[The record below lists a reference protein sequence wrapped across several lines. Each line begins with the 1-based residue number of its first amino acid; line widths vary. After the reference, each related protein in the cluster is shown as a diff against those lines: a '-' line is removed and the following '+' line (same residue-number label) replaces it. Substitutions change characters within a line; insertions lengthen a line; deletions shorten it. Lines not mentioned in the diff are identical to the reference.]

1 MIDVP
6 PEVEPLLGDTELI
19 DAPATSKKTFE
30 LVRDPRSGLVITTST
45 NPGVGLTGWP
55 RLQVICV
62 EVICCT
68 KQDTP
73 PIVTVK
79 LRPETI
85 PEAKLFPVM
94 VISPLVPIPAE
105 FGLIEVIVGAGP
117 VGVADAVDE
126 LEDVPPPLVADD
138 PNV

>member
-6 PEVEPLLGDTELI
+6 PEVEPLLGETELI
-19 DAPATSKKTFE
+19 DAPDTSKKIFE
-30 LVRDPRSGLVITTST
+30 LVRDPPSGLVITTSRY
-45 NPGVGLTGWP
+45 PGVGLSAWP

-68 KQDTP
+68 RQDAP
-73 PIVTVK
+73 AIVTVK
-79 LRPETI
+79 LRPKTV

-94 VISPLVPIPAE
+94 VTIPVVPDPAE